1 VVIFGSEGLG
11 LRAPR
16 LSWLRQLE
24 GYWLSLGSERR
35 DLIRVVSFQKK
46 EHKSAAIRIFQQTKH
61 SNTRVLI
68 KVRVY

>member
-1 VVIFGSEGLG
+1 LVVIFGSEGLG

-24 GYWLSLGSERR
+24 GYWLGLGSERR

-46 EHKSAAIRIFQQTKH
+46 STNQQRSEFSSKP
-61 SNTRVLI
+61 SIPILE
-68 KVRVY
+68 Y